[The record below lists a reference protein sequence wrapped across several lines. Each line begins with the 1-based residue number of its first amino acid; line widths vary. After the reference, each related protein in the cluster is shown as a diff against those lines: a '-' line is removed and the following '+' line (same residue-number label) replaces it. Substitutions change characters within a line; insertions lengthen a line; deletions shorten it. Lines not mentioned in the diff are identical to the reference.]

1 MRHRMRGCHDWESA
15 SARYRADGQLPT
27 AGPGYLEELARM
39 AAVARQPSRCLPE
52 GTCTP
57 IRGVIMSGDS
67 QSGNRAQQMRDKAQE
82 LEQTA
87 QHATDPAE
95 RQRLKDK
102 AMRIREK
109 AEKEYGRGS
118 GTMDPM

>member
-1 MRHRMRGCHDWESA
+1 
-15 SARYRADGQLPT
+15 
-27 AGPGYLEELARM
+27 
-39 AAVARQPSRCLPE
+39 
-52 GTCTP
+52 
-57 IRGVIMSGDS
+57 MSGDS
-67 QSGNRAQQMRDKAQE
+67 QPSERAQQMRAKAEE
-82 LEQTA
+82 LEQAA

-109 AEKEYGRGS
+109 TEQEYGRGS